1 MKHLKIYTLFALL
14 LMAGGVT
21 MQGQNRDDPW
31 PHYIEEYPLWI
42 DSVTTQPDGFV
53 MDANGN
59 VEISMPEGLAWLIS
73 AVNGMNGC
81 EPDNFDGRTVRL
93 TCDIDLDAGAHRRFS
108 PIGSRE
114 HPFMGTFD
122 GGGHTIDGLYVAY
135 NSPEYDPA
143 FDIGMF
149 GCLKHGTVK
158 DFVVNSGLFVTGHHL
173 NGSEF
178 FDGCLVGISDSLSVV
193 DGCIV
198 KIRAGSAGGD
208 DQFGSIVGLNRNS
221 VVRNCAYCYGD
232 NDYLVSRNGGGIVYH
247 NLSEGGYA
255 DAEVVNC
262 FFYGSVK
269 GSYSAQ
275 SFGGI
280 VCFNESDSQG
290 GKAVVKNCFAEILA
304 RLNAFMEY
312 KGSVV
317 GCNMKGC
324 VVENCYGHI
333 WNNYGQTGLFGNNQ
347 GSISE
352 CVEFLPTGPCQLET
366 SVMVGSISTDIM
378 EDALNAWVD
387 MQEDSSIYKR
397 WKPIYEPYYI
407 PMFEDGIE
415 AVGENNGTAFLLS
428 VYPNPTNGVV
438 RIEGVVADEVQV
450 YNALGQMVKTVRG
463 TNEIDL
469 SGLVDGVYLVRIM
482 DSKGVSQTERITV
495 IR

>member
-1 MKHLKIYTLFALL
+1 MRNNRLYTLLVLL

-135 NSPEYDPA
+135 NSPEYDPS

-158 DFVVNSGLFVTGHHL
+158 DFVINTGLFVTGHHF
-173 NGSEF
+173 NGGEF

-193 DGCIV
+193 DGCVV

-208 DQFGSIVGLNRNS
+208 DQCGMIVGLNRNS

-232 NDYLVSRNGGGIVYH
+232 NDYLVSKNGGGIVYH

-262 FFYGSVK
+262 FFYGSVR

-280 VCFNESDSQG
+280 VCFNESDSRG

-304 RLNAFMEY
+304 RLNGFMEY

-333 WNNYGQTGLFGNNQ
+333 WNNYGQVELLGNNQ
-347 GSISE
+347 GLASE

-450 YNALGQMVKTVRG
+450 YNALGQLVKTVLG
-463 TNEIDL
+463 ANEIDL
-469 SGLVDGVYLVRIM
+469 SGLVVGVYML
-482 DSKGVSQTERITV
+482 RITTESGTLSKHV
-495 IR
+495 AIIH

>member
-1 MKHLKIYTLFALL
+1 MRNIRLIALAAFMML
-14 LMAGGVT
+14 GT
-21 MQGQNRDDPW
+21 RMQAQNKVDPW

-42 DSVTTQPDGFV
+42 DSVTVQPNGFV

-59 VEISMPEGLAWLIS
+59 VEISTPEGLAWLIS
-73 AVNGMNGC
+73 AANGLNGC

-158 DFVVNSGLFVTGHHL
+158 DFVVNSGLFVTSHHL
-173 NGSEF
+173 NGGEF
-178 FDGCLVGISDSLSVV
+178 FNGCLVGICDSLSVV
-193 DGCIV
+193 DGCVV
-198 KIRAGSAGGD
+198 KIRAGGD
-208 DQFGSIVGLNRNS
+208 DQCSMIVGLNRNS
-221 VVRNCAYCYGD
+221 IVRNCAYCYGD

-280 VCFNESDSQG
+280 VCFSESDSQG
-290 GKAVVKNCFAEILA
+290 GKAVVKNCFAEVLS
-304 RLNAFMEY
+304 RLNGFMEY

-317 GCNMKGC
+317 GYNMKGC

-333 WNNYGQTGLFGNNQ
+333 WNNYGQVGLFGNNQ

-387 MQEDSSIYKR
+387 MQESPSIYKH
-397 WKPIYEPYYI
+397 WKPVYEPYYI

-438 RIEGVVADEVQV
+438 RIEGVEVDEVRV
-450 YNALGQMVKTVRG
+450 YNALGQMVMRVRR
-463 TNEIDL
+463 TNEIDVADL
-469 SGLVDGVYLVRIM
+469 ADGVYLMRIM
-482 DSKGVSQTERITV
+482 DADGKNHVARVAIKK
-495 IR
+495 

>member
-1 MKHLKIYTLFALL
+1 MKNIRLIALAAFMML
-14 LMAGGVT
+14 GT
-21 MQGQNRDDPW
+21 RMQAQNKVDPW

-42 DSVTTQPDGFV
+42 DSVTVQPDGFV

-59 VEISMPEGLAWLIS
+59 AEISTPEGLAWLIS
-73 AVNGMNGC
+73 AVNGQNGC

-221 VVRNCAYCYGD
+221 LVRNCAYCYGD

-290 GKAVVKNCFAEILA
+290 GKAVVKNCFAEVLS
-304 RLNAFMEY
+304 RLNGFMEY

-317 GCNMKGC
+317 GYNMKGC

-333 WNNYGQTGLFGNNQ
+333 WNNY
-347 GSISE
+347 
-352 CVEFLPTGPCQLET
+352 
-366 SVMVGSISTDIM
+366 
-378 EDALNAWVD
+378 
-387 MQEDSSIYKR
+387 
-397 WKPIYEPYYI
+397 
-407 PMFEDGIE
+407 
-415 AVGENNGTAFLLS
+415 
-428 VYPNPTNGVV
+428 
-438 RIEGVVADEVQV
+438 
-450 YNALGQMVKTVRG
+450 
-463 TNEIDL
+463 
-469 SGLVDGVYLVRIM
+469 
-482 DSKGVSQTERITV
+482 
-495 IR
+495 

>member
-1 MKHLKIYTLFALL
+1 MKNIRLIALAAFMML
-14 LMAGGVT
+14 GT
-21 MQGQNRDDPW
+21 RMQAQNKVDPW

-42 DSVTTQPDGFV
+42 DSVTVQPNGFV

-290 GKAVVKNCFAEILA
+290 GKAVVKNCFAEVLA
-304 RLNAFMEY
+304 RLNGFMEY

-317 GCNMKGC
+317 GYNMKGC

-333 WNNYGQTGLFGNNQ
+333 WNNYGQAGLFGDNQ
-347 GSISE
+347 GLAME
-352 CVEFLPTGPCQLET
+352 CAEFVPTGPCQLET
-366 SVMVGSISTDIM
+366 NVMVGSTSTDIM
-378 EDALNAWVD
+378 VDALNAWVD
-387 MQEDSSIYKR
+387 MQESPSIYKH
-397 WKPIYEPYYI
+397 WKPVYEPYYI

-415 AVGENNGTAFLLS
+415 AVGENGECAVLLM
-428 VYPNPTNGVV
+428 VYPNPASGVV
-438 RIEGVVADEVQV
+438 RIEGVEADEVQV
-450 YNALGQMVKTVRG
+450 YNSLGQLVKTVLG
-463 TNEIDL
+463 ANEIDL
-469 SGLVDGVYLVRIM
+469 SGLVDGVYLMRIM
-482 DSKGVSQTERITV
+482 DADGKSRVARVVVKK
-495 IR
+495 

>member
-1 MKHLKIYTLFALL
+1 MRNNRLYTLLVLL
-14 LMAGGVT
+14 LMVGGVT

-158 DFVVNSGLFVTGHHL
+158 DFVVNSGLFVTSHHL
-173 NGSEF
+173 NGGEF
-178 FDGCLVGISDSLSVV
+178 FNGCLVGISDSLSVV
-193 DGCIV
+193 DGCVV
-198 KIRAGSAGGD
+198 KIRAGGD
-208 DQFGSIVGLNRNS
+208 DQCSMIVGLNRNS
-221 VVRNCAYCYGD
+221 IVRNCAYCYGD

-255 DAEVVNC
+255 DAEIDNC
-262 FFYGSVK
+262 FFYGSVR

-280 VCFNESDSQG
+280 VCFSESDSQG

-333 WNNYGQTGLFGNNQ
+333 WNNYGQVGLLGNNQ
-347 GSISE
+347 GLASE

-366 SVMVGSISTDIM
+366 SVMVGSTSTDIM
-378 EDALNAWVD
+378 VEALNAWVD
-387 MQEDSSIYKR
+387 MQENPSIYKR
-397 WKPIYEPYYI
+397 WNPIYEPYYI

-415 AVGENNGTAFLLS
+415 AVGEGNGDAVLLS
-428 VYPNPTNGVV
+428 VFPNPANAVV
-438 RIEGVVADEVQV
+438 HIEGVVADEVQV
-450 YNALGQMVKTVRG
+450 YNALGQLVKTSRG

-469 SGLVDGVYLVRIM
+469 SGLVEGVYLVRIR
-482 DSKGVSQTERITV
+482 DKEGRIFLEKV
-495 IR
+495 MVR